1 MKDQILDKLDD
12 YITAMKIYCN
22 KNGHYRRQ
30 AVSRNNKKIS
40 LLWNM
45 SLE

>member
-1 MKDQILDKLDD
+1 MLDKLDD

-22 KNGHYRRQ
+22 KNDYYRRQ
-30 AVSRNNKKIS
+30 TFSRNMKKTL